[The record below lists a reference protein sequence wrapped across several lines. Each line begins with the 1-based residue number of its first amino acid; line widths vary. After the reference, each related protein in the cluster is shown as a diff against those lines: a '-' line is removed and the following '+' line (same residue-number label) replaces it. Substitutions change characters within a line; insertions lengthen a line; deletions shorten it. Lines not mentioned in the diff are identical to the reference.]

1 MFNPLIDEGV
11 KLLNKLVLCYYEHS
25 DFRALIIL
33 INTKTLSST
42 D

>member
-1 MFNPLIDEGV
+1 MFNPLIDKYI
-11 KLLNKLVLCYYEHS
+11 KLLNKLVLRYYKYS
-25 DFRALIIL
+25 NFRALIIL